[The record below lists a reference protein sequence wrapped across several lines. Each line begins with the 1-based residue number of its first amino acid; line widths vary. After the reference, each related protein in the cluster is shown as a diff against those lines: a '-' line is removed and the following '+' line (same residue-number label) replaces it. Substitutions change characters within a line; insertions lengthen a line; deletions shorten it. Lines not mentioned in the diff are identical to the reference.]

1 MAIKIY
7 KQNMNKNF
15 LTIIIAF
22 IMIVSCSKNKESE
35 NSVFKKKSVPINA
48 TERAGKAI
56 EKGGGLQESL
66 FGKKNAVTTY
76 DFATSNSM
84 WRASIELLK
93 EIPLAN
99 VDYSGGVI
107 VTDWYSKDGKESVKI
122 NITFSSNELNISS
135 FNVVSFKKLCTSL
148 NDCKI
153 EKMENDFSSTIK
165 NKIISKAREIEIARA
180 NAEEKGKN

>member
-1 MAIKIY
+1 MAIKLY

-66 FGKKNAVTTY
+66 FGKKNAVTAPTAH
-76 DFATSNSM
+76 D
-84 WRASIELLK
+84 
-93 EIPLAN
+93 
-99 VDYSGGVI
+99 
-107 VTDWYSKDGKESVKI
+107 
-122 NITFSSNELNISS
+122 
-135 FNVVSFKKLCTSL
+135 
-148 NDCKI
+148 
-153 EKMENDFSSTIK
+153 
-165 NKIISKAREIEIARA
+165 
-180 NAEEKGKN
+180 

>member
-1 MAIKIY
+1 
-7 KQNMNKNF
+7 
-15 LTIIIAF
+15 
-22 IMIVSCSKNKESE
+22 MIVSCSKDKETD
-35 NSVFKKKSVPINA
+35 NSLFKKKRVPINA
-48 TERAGKAI
+48 SERAAKAV
-56 EKGGGLQESL
+56 EKEGGLQESL

-107 VTDWYSKDGKESVKI
+107 VTDWYSKEGKESIKI
-122 NITFSSNELNISS
+122 NITFSSNEVNISS
-135 FNVVSFKKLCTSL
+135 LNVISFKKLCTSL

-165 NKIISKAREIEIARA
+165 NKIISKAREIEITRA
-180 NAEEKGKN
+180 NAKEKK